1 MSDIPVIVLS
11 NTKHYWLLRGLF
23 YGFRAFW
30 NNEPTIVFGYESLPQ
45 KYAPPNVRFVP
56 LGSKNLPANMW
67 TTGFIKML
75 RRLPSKYFILMLEDY
90 WLYKPVRVDTV
101 DMLREYMA
109 DNAKGMNIL
118 RIDLTADRAVRK
130 QCRPYE
136 DIHMQD
142 SGDTV
147 RIISSP
153 PHAPYQMSY
162 QAAIWN
168 RDLLLE
174 ILVPN
179 ETAQESEVNGTKRL
193 RGRDDILVLGTL
205 ERPLVYQPVYRAH
218 RNRMQLNKIPTG
230 QLNAM
235 RKKGYLQR

>member
-1 MSDIPVIVLS
+1 MNDIPVIVLS
-11 NTKHYWLLRGLF
+11 NTKHYWLLPGF
-23 YGFRAFW
+23 YYGMRAHW
-30 NNEPTIVFGYESLPQ
+30 PREEAVVFGYEQMPK
-45 KYAPPNVRFVP
+45 KYTAPGMKFISI
-56 LGSKNLPANMW
+56 GSKNLPAQHW

-75 RRLPSKYFILMLEDY
+75 KRFPHEYFILMLEDY
-90 WLYKPVRVDTV
+90 WLYEPVKTSMVS
-101 DMLREYMA
+101 MLRGYMR
-109 DNAKGMNIL
+109 NYAKDDNIL
-118 RIDLTADRAVRK
+118 RIDLTADRAARK

-136 DIHMQD
+136 DIHYED
-142 SGDTV
+142 S
-147 RIISSP
+147 ICHLISSP

-174 ILVPN
+174 ILVPK

-193 RGRDDILVLGTL
+193 RGRDDIKVLGTL

-218 RNRMQLNKIPTG
+218 RDRMQLDKIPAG

-235 RKKGYLQR
+235 REGGYLSRG